1 MNLIKL
7 NPAYKDYI
15 WGGTKL
21 NNKYN
26 KNSGFN
32 KTAESWELSV
42 HPDGES
48 IISGG
53 EYDGIT
59 LSEYIKKNPGVLGT
73 NRKLDELPILIKLID
88 NVVCCR
94 KLR

>member
-1 MNLIKL
+1 MGFIRFCGV
-7 NPAYKDYI
+7 YKDYI

-21 NNKYN
+21 KEKYN
-26 KNSGFN
+26 KNSTFD

-53 EYDGIT
+53 EFDGMT
-59 LSEYIKKNPGVLGT
+59 LSKYITKNPLLTTWRWFTV
-73 NRKLDELPILIKLID
+73 I
-88 NVVCCR
+88 
-94 KLR
+94 